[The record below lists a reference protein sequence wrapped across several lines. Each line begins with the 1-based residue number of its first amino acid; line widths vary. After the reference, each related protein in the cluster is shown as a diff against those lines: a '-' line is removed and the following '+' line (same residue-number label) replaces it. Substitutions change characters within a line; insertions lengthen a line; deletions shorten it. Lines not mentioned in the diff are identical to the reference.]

1 MKTMKILNYNSFS
14 LFLCY
19 TYYGDNMNGFLIA
32 LFLII
37 ITIII
42 LLILYIHLY
51 NKINES
57 IIRIEEAESRID
69 NNLRDK
75 YDLLNRSISLIRNKI
90 DLPQDSFKEIIK
102 LRSRKISNFDLD
114 RILVKSYNEFLSIY
128 EANIKL
134 RESDEIFK
142 VSRQLEIIN
151 DELLTLRNYY
161 NANITNYN
169 KMIKKFPTN
178 VVAKIKKYKER
189 PFYDLKDM
197 TDEDYEDFKL

>member
-1 MKTMKILNYNSFS
+1 ML
-14 LFLCY
+14 
-19 TYYGDNMNGFLIA
+19 
-32 LFLII
+32 
-37 ITIII
+37 
-42 LLILYIHLY
+42 
-51 NKINES
+51 
-57 IIRIEEAESRID
+57 EEALYEPMRAWLEQY
-69 NNLRDK
+69 LRDK
-75 YDLLNRSISLIRNKI
+75 YKRA
-90 DLPQDSFKEIIK
+90 EIITVDSHSE
-102 LRSRKISNFDLD
+102 RLD
-114 RILVKSYNEFLSIY
+114 RVLAKSYNEFLSIY
-128 EANIKL
+128 EDNSKL

-178 VVAKIKKYKER
+178 IVASIKKYKEK

>member
-1 MKTMKILNYNSFS
+1 
-14 LFLCY
+14 
-19 TYYGDNMNGFLIA
+19 MNGFLIA

-37 ITIII
+37 TTIII
-42 LLILYIHLY
+42 LLIIYIHLY

-57 IIRIEEAESRID
+57 IIRIDEAESRID

-90 DLPQDSFKEIIK
+90 ELEPDAFKEIIK
-102 LRSRKISNFDLD
+102 LRARKISNFDLD
-114 RILVKSYNEFLSIY
+114 RVLVKSYNEFLTVY
-128 EANIKL
+128 EDNSKV

-151 DELLTLRNYY
+151 EELLTLRNYY

-169 KMIKKFPTN
+169 KMIKKFPTVIIAN
-178 VVAKIKKYKER
+178 IKKYKEK

-197 TDEDYEDFKL
+197 TDEDYQDFKL

>member
-1 MKTMKILNYNSFS
+1 
-14 LFLCY
+14 
-19 TYYGDNMNGFLIA
+19 MNGFLIA
-32 LFLII
+32 LFII
-37 ITIII
+37 ITLIII
-42 LLILYIHLY
+42 LLITYIHIY

-90 DLPQDSFKEIIK
+90 ELGPEAFKEIIK
-102 LRSRKISNFDLD
+102 LRARKISNFDLD

-128 EANIKL
+128 EANLKL

-178 VVAKIKKYKER
+178 IVANIKKYKER

>member
-1 MKTMKILNYNSFS
+1 
-14 LFLCY
+14 
-19 TYYGDNMNGFLIA
+19 MNGFLIT
-32 LFLII
+32 LFII
-37 ITIII
+37 ITLTII
-42 LLILYIHLY
+42 LLIYYIILY

-57 IIRIEEAESRID
+57 IIRIDEAESRID

-75 YDLLNRSISLIRNKI
+75 YDLLNRSITLFRNKI
-90 DLPQDSFKEIIK
+90 ELDTNAFKEIIK
-102 LRSRKISNFDLD
+102 LRARKISNFDLD
-114 RILVKSYNEFLSIY
+114 RVLAKSYNEFLSIY
-128 EANIKL
+128 EANPKV

-178 VVAKIKKYKER
+178 IVAKIKKYKER
-189 PFYDLKDM
+189 SFYDLKDM
-197 TDEDYEDFKL
+197 TDEDHEDFKL

>member
-1 MKTMKILNYNSFS
+1 MERFLIV
-14 LFLCY
+14 LFLV
-19 TYYGDNMNGFLIA
+19 
-32 LFLII
+32 I
-37 ITIII
+37 ITIIV
-42 LLILYIHLY
+42 LLITYIHLY

-75 YDLLNRSISLIRNKI
+75 YDLLNRSIALIRNKI
-90 DLPQDSFKEIIK
+90 DLDTNAFGDIIK

-114 RILVKSYNEFLSIY
+114 RVLVKAYNEFLSIY
-128 EANIKL
+128 EGNSKV

-169 KMIKKFPTN
+169 KMIKKFPT
-178 VVAKIKKYKER
+178 VIVANIKKYKEK

-197 TDEDYEDFKL
+197 TDEDYQDFKL

>member
-1 MKTMKILNYNSFS
+1 MNSF
-14 LFLCY
+14 
-19 TYYGDNMNGFLIA
+19 LIK

-37 ITIII
+37 TITLS
-42 LLILYIHLY
+42 LLIIYIILY

-57 IIRIEEAESRID
+57 IIRIDEAESRID

-75 YDLLNRSISLIRNKI
+75 YDLLNRSITLIRNKI
-90 DLPQDSFKEIIK
+90 ELPQDAFKEIIK
-102 LRSRKISNFDLD
+102 LRARKISNFDLD
-114 RILVKSYNEFLSIY
+114 RVLVKSYNEFLSIY
-128 EANIKL
+128 ENNSKV

-161 NANITNYN
+161 NGNITNYN
-169 KMIKKFPTN
+169 SMIKKFPTN
-178 VVAKIKKYKER
+178 IIAKLKKYKER

-197 TDEDYEDFKL
+197 TDEDYKDFKL

>member
-1 MKTMKILNYNSFS
+1 
-14 LFLCY
+14 
-19 TYYGDNMNGFLIA
+19 MNGLLIA
-32 LFLII
+32 LFII
-37 ITIII
+37 ITTIII
-42 LLILYIHLY
+42 LLIAYIHIY

-90 DLPQDSFKEIIK
+90 ELDPNSFKEIIK
-102 LRSRKISNFDLD
+102 LRARKISNFDLD

-128 EANIKL
+128 EDNSKL

-178 VVAKIKKYKER
+178 IVANIKKYKER

>member
-1 MKTMKILNYNSFS
+1 
-14 LFLCY
+14 
-19 TYYGDNMNGFLIA
+19 MNGFLIA
-32 LFLII
+32 LFII
-37 ITIII
+37 LTTIII
-42 LLILYIHLY
+42 LLITYIHLY

-57 IIRIEEAESRID
+57 IIRIDEAESRID

-90 DLPQDSFKEIIK
+90 DLSPDTFKEIIK
-102 LRSRKISNFDLD
+102 LRARKISNFDLD

-128 EANIKL
+128 EANSKL

-151 DELLTLRNYY
+151 EELHTLRNYY

-178 VVAKIKKYKER
+178 IVANIKKYKER

>member
-1 MKTMKILNYNSFS
+1 
-14 LFLCY
+14 
-19 TYYGDNMNGFLIA
+19 MNGFLIT
-32 LFLII
+32 LFII
-37 ITIII
+37 ITLTII
-42 LLILYIHLY
+42 LLIYYIILY

-57 IIRIEEAESRID
+57 IIRIDEAESRID

-75 YDLLNRSISLIRNKI
+75 YDLLNRSITLFRNKI
-90 DLPQDSFKEIIK
+90 ELDTNAFKEIIK
-102 LRSRKISNFDLD
+102 LRARKISNFDLD
-114 RILVKSYNEFLSIY
+114 RVLAKSFNEFLSIY
-128 EANIKL
+128 DANPKV
-134 RESDEIFK
+134 RESDDIFK

-178 VVAKIKKYKER
+178 IVANIKKYKER

>member
-1 MKTMKILNYNSFS
+1 
-14 LFLCY
+14 
-19 TYYGDNMNGFLIA
+19 MNGFLIT
-32 LFLII
+32 LFII
-37 ITIII
+37 ITLIII
-42 LLILYIHLY
+42 LLIYYIFLY
-51 NKINES
+51 NKINDS

-75 YDLLNRSISLIRNKI
+75 YDLLNRSITLFRNNI
-90 DLPQDSFKEIIK
+90 ELDENAFKDIIK
-102 LRSRKISNFDLD
+102 LRARKISNFDLD
-114 RILVKSYNEFLSIY
+114 RVLVKAYNEFLSIY
-128 EANIKL
+128 EANSKL
-134 RESDEIFK
+134 RESNELYK

-169 KMIKKFPTN
+169 KMINLFPTN
-178 VVAKIKKYKER
+178 IIAQIKKYKEK

>member
-1 MKTMKILNYNSFS
+1 
-14 LFLCY
+14 
-19 TYYGDNMNGFLIA
+19 MNGFLIT

-37 ITIII
+37 TLILII
-42 LLILYIHLY
+42 LIYYVFLY

-90 DLPQDSFKEIIK
+90 DLPQDAFKEIIK
-102 LRSRKISNFDLD
+102 LRARKISNFDLD
-114 RILVKSYNEFLSIY
+114 RVLVKSYNEFLSIY

-178 VVAKIKKYKER
+178 IVANIKKYKEK

>member
-1 MKTMKILNYNSFS
+1 
-14 LFLCY
+14 
-19 TYYGDNMNGFLIA
+19 MNGFLIA
-32 LFLII
+32 LFII
-37 ITIII
+37 ITLIIV
-42 LLILYIHLY
+42 LLITYIHIY

-57 IIRIEEAESRID
+57 IIRIDEAESRID

-90 DLPQDSFKEIIK
+90 ELGPEAFKEIIK
-102 LRSRKISNFDLD
+102 LRARKISNFDLD

-151 DELLTLRNYY
+151 EELLTLRNYY

-178 VVAKIKKYKER
+178 IVANIKKYKER

>member
-1 MKTMKILNYNSFS
+1 MNSFLIT
-14 LFLCY
+14 LF
-19 TYYGDNMNGFLIA
+19 
-32 LFLII
+32 II
-37 ITIII
+37 LTTIII
-42 LLILYIHLY
+42 LLIYYINLY

-57 IIRIEEAESRID
+57 IIRIDEAESRID

-75 YDLLNRSISLIRNKI
+75 YDLLNRSISLFRNKI
-90 DLPQDSFKEIIK
+90 ELKDNTFKDIIK
-102 LRSRKISNFDLD
+102 LRARKISNFELD
-114 RILVKSYNEFLSIY
+114 RVLVKSYNEFLTIY
-128 EANIKL
+128 EDNKSL
-134 RESDEIFK
+134 RESNEIFK
-142 VSRQLEIIN
+142 IYKQLELIN

-178 VVAKIKKYKER
+178 IVAQIKKYKER

>member
-1 MKTMKILNYNSFS
+1 MNTFLII
-14 LFLCY
+14 LFL
-19 TYYGDNMNGFLIA
+19 
-32 LFLII
+32 I

-42 LLILYIHLY
+42 LTLIYYICLY

-90 DLPQDSFKEIIK
+90 ELSQDAFKEIIK

-114 RILVKSYNEFLSIY
+114 RILVESYNEFLGIY
-128 EANIKL
+128 EANPKL

-151 DELLTLRNYY
+151 EELLTLRNYY

-178 VVAKIKKYKER
+178 IVAKIKHYKER
-189 PFYDLKDM
+189 TFYDLKDM

>member
-1 MKTMKILNYNSFS
+1 
-14 LFLCY
+14 
-19 TYYGDNMNGFLIA
+19 MNGFLIA

-37 ITIII
+37 TTIIV
-42 LLILYIHLY
+42 LLIVYIHLY

-90 DLPQDSFKEIIK
+90 ELEPDAFKEIIK

-128 EANIKL
+128 EDNSKV

-178 VVAKIKKYKER
+178 IVANLKKYKER

>member
-1 MKTMKILNYNSFS
+1 
-14 LFLCY
+14 
-19 TYYGDNMNGFLIA
+19 MNGFLIT
-32 LFLII
+32 LFII
-37 ITIII
+37 ITLTII
-42 LLILYIHLY
+42 LLIYYIILY

-57 IIRIEEAESRID
+57 IIRIDEAESRID

-75 YDLLNRSISLIRNKI
+75 YDLLNRSISLFRNKI
-90 DLPQDSFKEIIK
+90 ELDTNAFKEIIK
-102 LRSRKISNFDLD
+102 LRARKISNFDLD
-114 RILVKSYNEFLSIY
+114 RVLAKSYNEFLSIY
-128 EANIKL
+128 EANPKV

-178 VVAKIKKYKER
+178 IVAKIKKYKER
-189 PFYDLKDM
+189 SFYDLKDM

>member
-1 MKTMKILNYNSFS
+1 
-14 LFLCY
+14 
-19 TYYGDNMNGFLIA
+19 MNGFLIA

-37 ITIII
+37 ITIIT

-90 DLPQDSFKEIIK
+90 DLEPDAFKEIIK

-128 EANIKL
+128 EDNSKV

-169 KMIKKFPTN
+169 KMIKTFATIIIAN
-178 VVAKIKKYKER
+178 IKKYKEK

-197 TDEDYEDFKL
+197 TDEDYQDFKL

>member
-1 MKTMKILNYNSFS
+1 
-14 LFLCY
+14 
-19 TYYGDNMNGFLIA
+19 MNGFLIA

-37 ITIII
+37 ALTLII
-42 LLILYIHLY
+42 LIYYIYLY
-51 NKINES
+51 NNINES

-102 LRSRKISNFDLD
+102 LRARKISNFDLD
-114 RILVKSYNEFLSIY
+114 RVLVKSYNEFLSIY
-128 EANIKL
+128 EEHKKL

-178 VVAKIKKYKER
+178 IVANIKKYKEK

>member
-1 MKTMKILNYNSFS
+1 MES
-14 LFLCY
+14 
-19 TYYGDNMNGFLIA
+19 
-32 LFLII
+32 FLII
-37 ITIII
+37 LFLVIIAIII
-42 LLILYIHLY
+42 LLITYIHLY

-75 YDLLNRSISLIRNKI
+75 YDLLNRSIALIRNKI
-90 DLPQDSFKEIIK
+90 DLDANAFGDIIK

-114 RILVKSYNEFLSIY
+114 RVLVKAYNEFLSIY
-128 EANIKL
+128 EGNSKV

-151 DELLTLRNYY
+151 DELITLRNYY

-169 KMIKKFPTN
+169 KMIKKFPTII
-178 VVAKIKKYKER
+178 VANIKKYKEK

-197 TDEDYEDFKL
+197 TDEDYQDFKL

>member
-1 MKTMKILNYNSFS
+1 
-14 LFLCY
+14 
-19 TYYGDNMNGFLIA
+19 MNGFLIT
-32 LFLII
+32 LFII
-37 ITIII
+37 ITTIIII
-42 LLILYIHLY
+42 LIYYIHIY

-57 IIRIEEAESRID
+57 IIRIDEAESRID

-90 DLPQDSFKEIIK
+90 DLAPDAFKEIIK
-102 LRSRKISNFDLD
+102 LRARKISNFDLD

-128 EANIKL
+128 EANSKL

-161 NANITNYN
+161 NGNITNYN
-169 KMIKKFPTN
+169 TMIKKFPTN
-178 VVAKIKKYKER
+178 IVAKIKKYKER

-197 TDEDYEDFKL
+197 TDEDYQDFKL

>member
-1 MKTMKILNYNSFS
+1 MNSFLIT
-14 LFLCY
+14 LF
-19 TYYGDNMNGFLIA
+19 
-32 LFLII
+32 II
-37 ITIII
+37 LTITI
-42 LLILYIHLY
+42 LILIYYIYLY

-57 IIRIEEAESRID
+57 IIRIDEAESRID

-75 YDLLNRSISLIRNKI
+75 YDLLNRSISLIKNKI
-90 DLPQDSFKEIIK
+90 ELSPNAFKDIIK
-102 LRSRKISNFDLD
+102 LRARKISNFDLD

-128 EANIKL
+128 ENNPKL

-169 KMIKKFPTN
+169 KMIKIFPTN
-178 VVAKIKKYKER
+178 IVAKIKHYKER
-189 PFYDLKDM
+189 LFYDLKDM